1 MAHVDGGALGDVQEA
16 RRANSCIDAAVDL
29 DTGLDAEEAGL
40 KALGSEALGVH
51 VEVVDSG
58 GELRVMP
65 HGLDMRHLGK
75 DGVKGMISILAD
87 LIAERFLI
95 VMPTTSRLK
104 RRIIIGICATELLGT
119 HPKAR
124 DDLPDTPR
132 KRALYVPD
140 KMKMIRHQSVMKHL
154 EIRRLV
160 SVRPKVEISTR
171 A

>member
-1 MAHVDGGALGDVQEA
+1 MDGGALGDVQEA

-65 HGLDMRHLGK
+65 HGLDMRHLSE
-75 DGVKGMISILAD
+75 DGIEGIISIVAD

-95 VMPTTSRLK
+95 VMPTTTGQSLK
-104 RRIIIGICATELLGT
+104 RRIIIRICATELLGT

-124 DDLPDTPR
+124 DNLPEKDGHFGTE
-132 KRALYVPD
+132 VD
-140 KMKMIRHQSVMKHL
+140 KMARKWTIWQGWRGWHGDCNIQGENV
-154 EIRRLV
+154 
-160 SVRPKVEISTR
+160 
-171 A
+171 